1 MIQIMTRI
9 KPKRVDNIRTAFD
22 AVDKASVDRDD
33 LDNQTKIQE
42 LDDKMNEKSFD
53 GINGLNKIN
62 LGKIN
67 IISNKKMRLK
77 TSKRY

>member
-42 LDDKMNEKSFD
+42 LDENINGKAFD
-53 GINGLNKIN
+53 GINELNKIN
-62 LGKIN
+62 LVKIN
-67 IISNKKMRLK
+67 EIANKKMILNNY
-77 TSKRY
+77 KRY

>member
-1 MIQIMTRI
+1 MQIMTRI

-22 AVDKASVDRDD
+22 TVDKAFVDRDD
-33 LDNQTKIQE
+33 LLNETKIQE
-42 LDDKMNEKSFD
+42 LDENINGKAFD
-53 GINGLNKIN
+53 GINELNKIN
-62 LGKIN
+62 LVKIN

>member
-1 MIQIMTRI
+1 MMQIMTRI
-9 KPKRVDNIRTAFD
+9 KPRRLDKMRTAFD
-22 AVDKASVDRDD
+22 AVDKAFVDRDD
-33 LDNQTKIQE
+33 LHNQTKIQE